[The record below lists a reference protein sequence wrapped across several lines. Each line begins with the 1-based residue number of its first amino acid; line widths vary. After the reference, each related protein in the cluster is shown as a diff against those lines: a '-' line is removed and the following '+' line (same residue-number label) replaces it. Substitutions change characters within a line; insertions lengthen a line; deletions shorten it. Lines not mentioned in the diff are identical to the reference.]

1 MKKTIFVDK
10 TANTHLLIALPLH
23 RTSSLLNHCKYTTV
37 YLFLHKHNNG
47 QIKLSHLNAQQLRT
61 ANILSS
67 FVTRN
72 H

>member
-37 YLFLHKHNNG
+37 YLFLHKHSSG
-47 QIKLSHLNAQQLRT
+47 QMKLTHLNAQQLRT
-61 ANILSS
+61 ANTLSS
-67 FVTRN
+67 IVEKN